1 MQLFNR
7 IICSNKTPEEIK
19 HCFKFELSPYPLSLF
34 KDENLRKGTKSQ
46 LLQELDKIHIPENT
60 PQTDTVYVIDG
71 GFLLHKVSWQR
82 PATYNEIFLQYV
94 NYVIHNYNRNCVIV
108 FDGYDQEALST
119 KESLQRCRSKGSV
132 EISIHVQASVIT
144 PQEVFLKNSHNK
156 QQFIRILRTYFEDL
170 GITVHQA
177 PRDADFLITLTAVEL
192 SVSAKHVTV
201 VSEDTD
207 VMVLLIHHSKNK
219 NICMLRPG
227 KAAKA
232 DKISKIS
239 DIQDKLG
246 HLTKQILFLHAI
258 SGCDTTSFLFNKSK
272 NISLSLLQK
281 DNDLC
286 QNVEVFLN
294 NKAEKDDLFQSGL
307 NYILKLYRCPRH
319 IKDIHHLRY
328 TLYNRIASRQG
339 LKSTFN
345 LATLPPTEDSVQQH
359 LLRTYFQVILFGK
372 I

>member
-1 MQLFNR
+1 MF
-7 IICSNKTPEEIK
+7 
-19 HCFKFELSPYPLSLF
+19 
-34 KDENLRKGTKSQ
+34 
-46 LLQELDKIHIPENT
+46 
-60 PQTDTVYVIDG
+60 
-71 GFLLHKVSWQR
+71 
-82 PATYNEIFLQYV
+82 
-94 NYVIHNYNRNCVIV
+94 
-108 FDGYDQEALST
+108 
-119 KESLQRCRSKGSV
+119 
-132 EISIHVQASVIT
+132 
-144 PQEVFLKNSHNK
+144 
-156 QQFIRILRTYFEDL
+156 
-170 GITVHQA
+170 
-177 PRDADFLITLTAVEL
+177 
-192 SVSAKHVTV
+192 
-201 VSEDTD
+201 
-207 VMVLLIHHSKNK
+207 
-219 NICMLRPG
+219 RPG

-246 HLTKQILFLHAI
+246 HLTKQILFLHAT